1 PYLRELPAGAAH
13 PGQLTADGDAPAE
26 WTEQI
31 RIGFLDR
38 DVVDQGG
45 GPGTNAEDVV
55 DVHGDAVDA
64 HTVVAAR
71 GLRDQKLRPDAVRGD
86 GDAER
91 LAHRNHVGE
100 VSNIE
105 DWTRAGGKVKGRTD
119 PAQECA
125 QTAADRPYPDRV
137 LGQRRHRSHPYR
149 RVIAGS
155 VGHRRRL
162 SILLAHPRRERRSI
176 AGQVETVKAGGCPL
190 AIPGGDPGISIC
202 LRRALE
208 PRRRPRDDGARAV
221 HTAEWE
227 TDDIARAALCGG
239 LTIPPARQPRPE
251 VRRIEAEGVADVHK
265 RIRPLRV
272 IGREP
277 FLHVLEQAL

>member
-1 PYLRELPAGAAH
+1 
-13 PGQLTADGDAPAE
+13 
-26 WTEQI
+26 
-31 RIGFLDR
+31 
-38 DVVDQGG
+38 
-45 GPGTNAEDVV
+45 
-55 DVHGDAVDA
+55 
-64 HTVVAAR
+64 
-71 GLRDQKLRPDAVRGD
+71 GD

-125 QTAADRPYPDRV
+125 QTAADRPYPDRF

-155 VGHRRRL
+155 VGHRRRRL

-176 AGQVETVKAGGCPL
+176 AGQVETVKAGSCPL
-190 AIPGGDPGISIC
+190 AIPGWDPGISIR
-202 LRRALE
+202 LRAALE
-208 PRRRPRDDGARAV
+208 ACRPTRDHVARAV

-227 TDDIARAALCGG
+227 TDDIARAALGGG
-239 LTIPPARQPRPE
+239 LTIPP
-251 VRRIEAEGVADVHK
+251 
-265 RIRPLRV
+265 
-272 IGREP
+272 
-277 FLHVLEQAL
+277 